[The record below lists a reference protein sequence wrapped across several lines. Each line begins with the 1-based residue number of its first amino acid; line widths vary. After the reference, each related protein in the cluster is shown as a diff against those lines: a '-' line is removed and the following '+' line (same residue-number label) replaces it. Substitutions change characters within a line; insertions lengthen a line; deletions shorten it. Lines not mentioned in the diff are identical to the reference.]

1 MCPVGSVNCLL
12 FWLNPHGLLVFTPWL
27 TTLGK
32 LAGWATGAASSSGSG
47 HNEQAGLNGYLPHR
61 VRAATF
67 CLVIQ
72 SIHAGKWKWWLFISQ
87 IGMLK
92 LVPLCLMS
100 VALSSLGWLDSS
112 GVFVPTKPLLESG
125 LFAIYGLRPIPYA
138 DRLAVSAE
146 GRVSISL
153 GSLSIRIAH

>member
-1 MCPVGSVNCLL
+1 M
-12 FWLNPHGLLVFTPWL
+12 
-27 TTLGK
+27 GK
-32 LAGWATGAASSSGSG
+32 FASWFSTVWATGAAISSGSG
-47 HNEQAGLNGYLPHR
+47 HNEKAGLNGCLTHR

-72 SIHAGKWKWWLFISQ
+72 SIQAGKWKQWLFISH

-100 VALSSLGWLDSS
+100 VALGSLGWVDSS

-153 GSLSIRIAH
+153 GELSIRV

>member
-1 MCPVGSVNCLL
+1 
-12 FWLNPHGLLVFTPWL
+12 
-27 TTLGK
+27 
-32 LAGWATGAASSSGSG
+32 
-47 HNEQAGLNGYLPHR
+47 
-61 VRAATF
+61 
-67 CLVIQ
+67 
-72 SIHAGKWKWWLFISQ
+72 
-87 IGMLK
+87 MLK

-100 VALSSLGWLDSS
+100 EALGSLGWFYPS

-153 GSLSIRIAH
+153 DSLSIRIAH

>member
-1 MCPVGSVNCLL
+1 
-12 FWLNPHGLLVFTPWL
+12 
-27 TTLGK
+27 
-32 LAGWATGAASSSGSG
+32 
-47 HNEQAGLNGYLPHR
+47 
-61 VRAATF
+61 
-67 CLVIQ
+67 
-72 SIHAGKWKWWLFISQ
+72 
-87 IGMLK
+87 MLK

-100 VALSSLGWLDSS
+100 VALGSLGWVDSS

-153 GSLSIRIAH
+153 GELSIRV